1 VEADDSHWQQRVVGR
16 SLQDARR
23 RSIDRGARLVQAAAR
38 VLERNRG
45 ESLTV
50 QEVADEAGQSLKTLY
65 QYFASKDDLL
75 LAVHEEAMRTW
86 ARMIRAS
93 IAGIDD
99 PVERLAGSLLASGR
113 AGSLHDT
120 EGIDRGLSRL
130 RLQLTQADPAL
141 LARSQEPVTTV
152 DRELVAAALAA
163 EPGPF
168 GVDEAVW
175 LVANARRAFIQAS
188 TVGDDLGVDLPDL
201 LGLSM
206 FCLTG
211 IGLDRQRAWHEAVE
225 AKLDPLGED
234 RRSILRRL
242 AQEPG

>member
-1 VEADDSHWQQRVVGR
+1 MEADDSHWQQRVVGR

-38 VLERNRG
+38 VLERNHG

-86 ARMIRAS
+86 AKMIRAS
-93 IAGIDD
+93 IAGLED

-113 AGSLHDT
+113 AGALHDT
-120 EGIDRGLSRL
+120 AGVDRGLSRL

-141 LARSQEPVTTV
+141 IARSQEPVTAV

-168 GVDEAVW
+168 GVDGAVW
-175 LVANARRAFIQAS
+175 FVANVRRSFIQSRA
-188 TVGDDLGVDLPDL
+188 VGDDLGVELPDL
-201 LGLSM
+201 LDLSA
-206 FCLTG
+206 FCLAG
-211 IGLDRQRAWHEAVE
+211 IGLERPRSWHESVA
-225 AKLDPLGED
+225 ARLDPLGED

-242 AQEPG
+242 ALE